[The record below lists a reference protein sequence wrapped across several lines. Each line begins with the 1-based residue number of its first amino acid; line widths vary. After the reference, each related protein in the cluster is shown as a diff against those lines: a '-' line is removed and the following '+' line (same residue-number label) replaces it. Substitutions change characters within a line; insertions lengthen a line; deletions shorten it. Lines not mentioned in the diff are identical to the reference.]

1 MLPSLRPFALAPG
14 FFLLL
19 ISLLLSFPAVADL
32 NIRSNSQ
39 IGNVA
44 NNYTLS
50 VDECDK
56 LQSVTIQSGP
66 EDSQQLTTRDAY
78 QDSQYSN
85 ICFFDFSLSDSSS
98 LSPRVEVKKQ
108 DRELISYSESFKAES
123 NAPAINIISAKISG
137 EDGKQDLTCLLIRS

>member
-1 MLPSLRPFALAPG
+1 MLPSLHPSALVPSR
-14 FFLLL
+14 FLLL
-19 ISLLLSFPAVADL
+19 FALLLSFPAVADL
-32 NIRSNSQ
+32 NIRANSQ

-50 VDECDK
+50 MDECDK
-56 LQSVTIQSGP
+56 LQSLAIQSGS
-66 EDSQQLTTRDAY
+66 EDSQQLTARDAY

-108 DRELISYSESFKAES
+108 DRELISY
-123 NAPAINIISAKISG
+123 
-137 EDGKQDLTCLLIRS
+137 CLLYRSLVVW